1 MKMKSV
7 LATVALSFGLLG
19 SALAQA
25 PTATLVGTVRDAQK
39 AVIVDAEV
47 NVRDV
52 NTNSV
57 RIAKTDRQGEY
68 TVSGLDPSTYDVI
81 ISKATFE
88 EVENPTIT
96 LEALQTARFDAVLPV
111 GSVTQ
116 EVKVTT
122 EVGV

>member
-25 PTATLVGTVRDAQK
+25 PTATLVGTVRDAQR

-47 NVRDV
+47 NVRDL
-52 NTNSV
+52 NTNAV
-57 RIAKTDRQGEY
+57 RIAKTNAQGEY
-68 TVSGLDPSTYDVI
+68 TISGLDPSTYDVV

-88 EVENPTIT
+88 ELENPSIT
-96 LEALQTARFDAVLPV
+96 LQTQQTARFDATLTI
-111 GSVTQ
+111 GS
-116 EVKVTT
+116 
-122 EVGV
+122 